1 MTDQNKDE
9 LLDYLFEYLETFE
22 VNDDEKKVLVEYIE
36 NIVASLNPVYDFID
50 RDGNK
55 LKFVEALESLIEEG
69 NG

>member
-1 MTDQNKDE
+1 MDIVE
-9 LLDYLFEYLETFE
+9 PLLTS
-22 VNDDEKKVLVEYIE
+22 VDEKKVLVEYIE